1 MFDARLN
8 LFRQILRAERIA
20 GAKEN
25 EKIKL
30 LKFNVRINPPPD
42 DTTLESRSHT
52 RLMKESVR
60 AVELNELLDYANR

>member
-30 LKFNVRINPPPD
+30 LKFNDRVDVAQNRRRA
-42 DTTLESRSHT
+42 SRKKP
-52 RLMKESVR
+52 RNVIKEFLFRPHVQ
-60 AVELNELLDYANR
+60 